1 MTPQHSWH
9 PDKEVIENS
18 NIHKMMLQNGFNDYA
33 EFWKWTASDKPE
45 FWKQTLSN
53 LGIRLKRKYDR
64 IVDLSQG
71 EERAQWIPGAQLN
84 IVDSCF
90 QNADD
95 STAVVFQEEKP
106 RMTLGQW
113 LGSRSQAAP
122 APSGSWDTERSTWRS
137 ADAASHRGASSRC
150 SGRDAGSAGS
160 RTRPRRRS
168 ASALPKSSA
177 TC

>member
-33 EFWKWTASDKPE
+33 EFWKWSASDKPE
-45 FWKQTLSN
+45 FWRQTLSN

-95 STAVVFQEEKP
+95 STAVVFQEENGPLQRFSQKQLLEKVN
-106 RMTLGQW
+106 RVLGKRIPGVLW
-113 LGSRSQAAP
+113 TAR
-122 APSGSWDTERSTWRS
+122 
-137 ADAASHRGASSRC
+137 
-150 SGRDAGSAGS
+150 
-160 RTRPRRRS
+160 
-168 ASALPKSSA
+168 
-177 TC
+177 